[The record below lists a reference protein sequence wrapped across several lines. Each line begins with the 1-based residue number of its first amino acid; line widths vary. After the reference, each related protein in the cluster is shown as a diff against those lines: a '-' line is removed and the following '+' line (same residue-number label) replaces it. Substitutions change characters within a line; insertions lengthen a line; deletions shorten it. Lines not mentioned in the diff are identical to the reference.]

1 MHRNY
6 MLGTAAVASLML
18 LAACN
23 RNETA
28 YNAPADNNPPAQTA
42 TATPPADQT
51 AVNPPPD
58 QTAQNDPA
66 PGSTSNTVAAA
77 KDAVRGAV
85 GTVSA
90 ELTSSTKGF
99 IDAAAMS
106 DMYEVQAGQ
115 MAVMRAKSPDLKMFA
130 QHMIDDHTKSS
141 NELKTIITKE
151 VPNWMPPK
159 ELDTRRQGMLDD
171 LKGVS
176 DQDFDNR
183 YITQQENA
191 HNEAVIL
198 IRGYAKDGDNAEI
211 KQFAAKVLPT
221 VQMHLDMINDIDR
234 KHRAGNAQAQ
244 ARSNNSSKTR

>member
-1 MHRNY
+1 
-6 MLGTAAVASLML
+6 
-18 LAACN
+18 
-23 RNETA
+23 
-28 YNAPADNNPPAQTA
+28 
-42 TATPPADQT
+42 
-51 AVNPPPD
+51 
-58 QTAQNDPA
+58 
-66 PGSTSNTVAAA
+66 
-77 KDAVRGAV
+77 VRGAV

-115 MAVMRAKSPDLKMFA
+115 MAVMRAKSPELKMFA
-130 QHMIDDHTKSS
+130 RHMIDDHTKSS
-141 NELKTIITKE
+141 NELKSIIVKV
-151 VPNWMPPK
+151 VPDWTPPK

-198 IRGYAKDGDNAEI
+198 IRGYAKDGDQADI

-234 KHRAGNAQAQ
+234 KHRAGDAQAQ
-244 ARSNNSSKTR
+244 ARSNNNSKTR